1 MKISIIP
8 KIMGSVGRLNPNPPS
23 IFWRLIANGVKKT
36 TNKISLSK
44 ENKASN
50 TTKMAAGMRLK

>member
-1 MKISIIP
+1 
-8 KIMGSVGRLNPNPPS
+8 MGSVGRLNPKPPS